1 MITETSTRNC
11 LNCSKPLRG
20 RSDKKFCD
28 DYCRNNHHNK
38 TNAEDNIFIRR
49 VNNLLRRNRKI
60 LEELHAS
67 GERTRITKEDLT
79 QLGFH
84 FKYVTHRETGSK
96 GQACLFCYDYGYAEL
111 GNDCFLVLKRKAKPL
126 IRICNS

>member
-1 MITETSTRNC
+1 MITNTTIKNC

-28 DYCRNNHHNK
+28 DYCRNSHNNK
-38 TNAEDNIFIRR
+38 LNAEHNSFIRR

-67 GERTRITKEDLT
+67 GERTRVTKEALI
-79 QLGFH
+79 QSGFH

-111 GNDCFLVLKRKAKPL
+111 GNDRFLVLKKRQAPVQGL
-126 IRICNS
+126 Q